1 MQAVLRRRGFDPA
14 RVTFVRD
21 LSTPDAVAAF
31 CAGKA
36 DFLEH
41 GPPVVDELIADGVG
55 HLVASMGEAT
65 GPVPFSSYRATPET
79 LGRERDVVG
88 RFVGGLYRAQRW
100 MAAATATEI
109 AAVVAPAFDDIDA
122 GVRARVVERY
132 LRQATWVGDPAL
144 TRVGF
149 ETLQE

>member
-1 MQAVLRRRGFDPA
+1 A

-65 GPVPFSSYRATPET
+65 GPVPFSSYMATPET

-88 RFVGGLYRAQRW
+88 RFVGGVDRLDQ
-100 MAAATATEI
+100 
-109 AAVVAPAFDDIDA
+109 APL
-122 GVRARVVERY
+122 RARIRSRTRRISPP
-132 LRQATWVGDPAL
+132 LRTM
-144 TRVGF
+144 
-149 ETLQE
+149 